1 MTYVAPEHERLVC
14 GAGFAARDSLS
25 KDYSVMKIK
34 SIIAASA
41 ALVLCALM
49 SVSCEK
55 AEVRNFKGSYSFK
68 TSGTVSVTRMSGDT
82 RTQLEIAL
90 SPESGQMNILATEGR
105 SMVVTMNIVGGG
117 VVVFDAEVNED
128 GGLTLSPATRSLSIS
143 DNARTVSLQLSVSGT
158 AVKYDD
164 VVVFDFD
171 YAGNGETT
179 SNTYEITASDVKCVA
194 KLND

>member
-1 MTYVAPEHERLVC
+1 
-14 GAGFAARDSLS
+14 
-25 KDYSVMKIK
+25 MKIK
-34 SIIAASA
+34 SIIAALA

-128 GGLTLSPATRSLSIS
+128 GGLTLSPSTRSISIS